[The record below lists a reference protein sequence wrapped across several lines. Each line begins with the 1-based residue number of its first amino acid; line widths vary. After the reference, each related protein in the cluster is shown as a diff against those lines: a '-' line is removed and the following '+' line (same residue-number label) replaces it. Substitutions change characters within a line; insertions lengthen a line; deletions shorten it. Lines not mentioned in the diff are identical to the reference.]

1 MKKGKVIVIGAG
13 LCGLYTAFL
22 LQKKGIEVL
31 ILEANTRIG
40 GRIKTITGTTAVT
53 MEMGATWFG
62 NQHRHLL
69 EVLHI
74 LELPYFRQHTKGIS
88 LFETMSFVPPQKF
101 EISDSEE
108 PSFRIEGGTAT
119 LIEKLTSEIGMQNIK
134 TQTKIVAIKE
144 QNNQLL
150 VTDSSGTSYSAD
162 KVISTIPPNLL
173 VNTVIFEPKLPDNF
187 TQLAKKTHTWMGES
201 IKFAV
206 EYKTPFWKQNNY
218 SGTLFSQA
226 SIIQEM
232 YDHSTADNSGFALK
246 GFLNG
251 GTAVLSFEERK
262 EKVIAQLTAFF
273 GSEATDYLCY
283 YENVWREEPLTFQPY
298 EQLVLAHQNNGHS
311 LFKTPLL
318 NEKLYVSG
326 AETATQNPGYMDG
339 AIFAAKTIASQF

>member
-1 MKKGKVIVIGAG
+1 MKKQKVIIIGAG

-31 ILEANTRIG
+31 LLEANMRTG

-62 NQHRHLL
+62 NQHSHLL
-69 EVLHI
+69 EVLRS
-74 LELPYFRQHTKGIS
+74 LEIPYFKQHTQGIS

-108 PSFRIEGGTAT
+108 PSFRIEGGTET
-119 LIEKLTSEIGMQNIK
+119 LIKRLISEIGIQNIK
-134 TQTKIVAIKE
+134 TNTKITVIKE
-144 QNNQLL
+144 ENNHLI
-150 VTDSSGTSYSAD
+150 VTDSGGKSYSAD

-173 VNTVIFEPKLPDNF
+173 VNSVVFEPNLPENF

-251 GTAVLSFEERK
+251 GTAVLSMEERK
-262 EKVIAQLTAFF
+262 EKVIAQLTTFF
-273 GSEATDYLCY
+273 GPEAKDYVAY
-283 YENVWREEPLTFQPY
+283 FENVWRKEPLTFQPY

-311 LFKTPLL
+311 LFKKPFQ
-318 NEKLYVSG
+318 NGKLYVSG

-339 AIFAAKTIASQF
+339 AIAAAKTIALEF